1 MSFTSF
7 MKNKLRNLRSIKKQD
22 VVLGVLIFANF
33 FQFTKINL
41 PSQASCNQPSEIMK
55 TNQISQ
61 NLETTVFDL
70 KNNNSTVKVKLSNGT
85 ILCINKTTD
94 NNTEKEV
101 SHHQEV
107 LKQIRAGDN
116 NWTEAAWLLITLW
129 MLTQQKMENPVE
141 AFAPIRPP
149 HHELYGSRSPYQP
162 QRPSS
167 LFDQKER
174 VESMSHADALALLE
188 NKYGSNHITVE
199 GDLKISEWQ
208 ATKKICHGVCFGIKP
223 EDYGAKQ
230 SDLHRLNK
238 IGIGRYVREGGRLPT
253 AEHTRAYQN
262 ALKYFCEA
270 STNLKNEDSTFLGS
284 PSITIFNEDTNQ
296 VAIFKPDGDDL
307 ISAYKLSPNNAD
319 TYQEK
324 GTIGEVPKKF

>member
-1 MSFTSF
+1 M
-7 MKNKLRNLRSIKKQD
+7 
-22 VVLGVLIFANF
+22 LIFANF
-33 FQFTKINL
+33 FQVTKFNL
-41 PSQASCNQPSEIMK
+41 FSQPLSYQPSEIMK
-55 TNQISQ
+55 TNQINQ

-70 KNNNSTVKVKLSNGT
+70 KNHNLTVKVKLPNGT
-85 ILCINKTTD
+85 ILCINKIT
-94 NNTEKEV
+94 NNNREKKV

-116 NWTEAAWLLITLW
+116 NSTEAAWLLIILW
-129 MLTQQKMENPVE
+129 MLTQQKMENSVE
-141 AFAPIRPP
+141 AFTPIRPP
-149 HHELYGSRSPYQP
+149 HHELYGSRSPYEL
-162 QRPSS
+162 QRPSC

-174 VESMSHADALALLE
+174 GESMSHADALSLLE
-188 NKYGSNHITVE
+188 NKYGSNHITFE

-238 IGIGRYVREGGRLPT
+238 IGIARYVREGGRLPT
-253 AEHTRAYQN
+253 AEHTRAYQD
-262 ALKYFCEA
+262 ALKDFCEA
-270 STNLKNEDSTFLGS
+270 STNLKNKDSTFRGS
-284 PSITIFNEDTNQ
+284 PSTTFFNEDTYQ
-296 VAIFKPDGDDL
+296 VAIFEPNGDL

-324 GTIGEVPKKF
+324 GTIGELPKKF